1 MYVNSNIFV
10 FAALD
15 IDERGEN
22 TGKIMESPFLMMIS
36 FLDVHR

>member
-15 IDERGEN
+15 IDERGEKEVKFVN
-22 TGKIMESPFLMMIS
+22 WKIKEKKKS
-36 FLDVHR
+36 